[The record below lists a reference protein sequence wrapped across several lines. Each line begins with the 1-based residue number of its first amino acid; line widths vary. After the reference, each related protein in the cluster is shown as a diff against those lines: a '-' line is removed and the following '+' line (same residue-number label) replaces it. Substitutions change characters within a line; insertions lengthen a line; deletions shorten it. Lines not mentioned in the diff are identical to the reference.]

1 MHNTN
6 HAAIILGLIWAIA
19 LSIPVTVWAYGD
31 GTPQQP
37 ATMTVE
43 VAR

>member
-6 HAAIILGLIWAIA
+6 HAAIILGLVWAIA
-19 LSIPVTVWAYGD
+19 LLIPVTVWAYGD
-31 GTPQQP
+31 DTAQQP

>member
-6 HAAIILGLIWAIA
+6 HAAIILGLIWAIV
-19 LSIPVTVWAYGD
+19 LSIPVTVWAYGED
-31 GTPQQP
+31 TPQQP
-37 ATMTVE
+37 ATTTVE